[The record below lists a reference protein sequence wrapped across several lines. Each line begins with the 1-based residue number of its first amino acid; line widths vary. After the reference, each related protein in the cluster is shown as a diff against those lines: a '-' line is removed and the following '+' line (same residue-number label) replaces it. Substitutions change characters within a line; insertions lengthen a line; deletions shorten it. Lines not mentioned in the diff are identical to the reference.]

1 MLRRL
6 RRRDPAALEAAM
18 AQYGAY
24 VMTVIRNRSRG
35 VLTPEDHEEL
45 ASDVFLALWQNAPQ
59 VTPGYVRPWLGAV
72 ARNRTVDALRRR
84 NITLPLED
92 VEADEIDGVWQDLCE
107 KQRREQL
114 RRALKTL
121 PEVDREIF
129 YRFYD
134 LSQTTT
140 QIAEAMQLNASTV
153 RSRLKRGRETLRAQL
168 CKGGCAYED
177 QLE

>member
-45 ASDVFLALWQNAPQ
+45 ASDVFLALWQSAAQ
-59 VTPGYVRPWLGAV
+59 VAPGYVRPWLGAV

-92 VEADEIDGVWQDLCE
+92 AEPDEIDNVWQNLCE

-114 RRALKTL
+114 RKALKAL

-134 LSQTTT
+134 LSQTTA
-140 QIAEAMQLNASTV
+140 QIAETMQLNASTV

>member
-45 ASDVFLALWQNAPQ
+45 ASDVFLALWQSAAQ
-59 VTPGYVRPWLGAV
+59 VAPGYVRPWLGAV
-72 ARNRTVDALRRR
+72 ARNRTVDALRRS

-92 VEADEIDGVWQDLCE
+92 AEPDEIDSVWQNLCE

-114 RRALKTL
+114 RKALKAL

-134 LSQTTT
+134 LAQTAA
-140 QIAEAMQLNASTV
+140 QIAEAMQMNASTV
-153 RSRLKRGRETLRAQL
+153 RSRLMRGRETLRKELTEGGLL
-168 CKGGCAYED
+168 CED
-177 QLE
+177 ELG

>member
-45 ASDVFLALWQNAPQ
+45 ASDVFLALWQSAAQ
-59 VTPGYVRPWLGAV
+59 VAPGYVRPWLGAV

-92 VEADEIDGVWQDLCE
+92 AEPDEIDSVWQNLCE

-114 RRALKTL
+114 RKALKAL

-134 LSQTTT
+134 LAQTAA
-140 QIAEAMQLNASTV
+140 QIAEAMQMNASTV
-153 RSRLKRGRETLRAQL
+153 RSRLMRGRETLRKELTEGGLL
-168 CKGGCAYED
+168 CED
-177 QLE
+177 ELG